1 MEFMDLVI
9 SNEDVKNSKPHPEM
23 YWKAISM
30 MSCLPE
36 ETLIVEDSPYGLLA
50 AARSKSHILRVKN
63 TKETNYNNIYNKL
76 KQIEM
81 GEQQSTPAWRDENL
95 TH

>member
-1 MEFMDLVI
+1 
-9 SNEDVKNSKPHPEM
+9 M
-23 YWKAISM
+23 YWNAISK

-63 TKETNYNNIYNKL
+63 PSD
-76 KQIEM
+76 KQI
-81 GEQQSTPAWRDENL
+81 
-95 TH
+95 

>member
-36 ETLIVEDSPYGLLA
+36 ETLNCRGFTIWVTCCFSF
-50 AARSKSHILRVKN
+50 
-63 TKETNYNNIYNKL
+63 
-76 KQIEM
+76 
-81 GEQQSTPAWRDENL
+81 
-95 TH
+95 

>member
-1 MEFMDLVI
+1 
-9 SNEDVKNSKPHPEM
+9 
-23 YWKAISM
+23 

-63 TKETNYNNIYNKL
+63 TKEVTLTNLNNKL
-76 KQIEM
+76 TQIKWENNNQHQHGEM
-81 GEQQSTPAWRDENL
+81 K
-95 TH
+95 H